1 MPPEELDD
9 KLSAELLNDAEF
21 QKIILAATK
30 ARPHTVKEIASLL
43 EWANNVR
50 RRQSMLGLVLEDRIL
65 PRWGSKEPQF
75 TACLNPQATNEPV
88 PVSVPDSQASDP
100 PEKPIEPTAA
110 WKPIARLLDLLDAE
124 SKEDPI
130 NGATDRA
137 LWCLLMSWKDHLPPL
152 DANFQECFR
161 SKPVTGNVNADM
173 AIWYLLQRSS
183 RFWRIFNAVCD
194 ATRC

>member
-1 MPPEELDD
+1 M
-9 KLSAELLNDAEF
+9 ARLN
-21 QKIILAATK
+21 
-30 ARPHTVKEIASLL
+30 ASLL
-43 EWANNVR
+43 N
-50 RRQSMLGLVLEDRIL
+50 MVLEDRLL
-65 PRWGSKEPQF
+65 PQWGSEEPQF
-75 TACLNPQATNEPV
+75 TACVNPQATNEPV

-100 PEKPIEPTAA
+100 PEKPVEPTAA

-137 LWCLLMSWKDHLPPL
+137 LWCLLMAWKDHLPPL